1 VCVEL
6 DPTALPTV
14 KLHLWTP
21 DAASTAY
28 SFSSSQPT
36 KTVAPSGLSAGDER
50 TAPWVVKLH
59 RLAPDVALR
68 AYSLEV
74 GVGSKPVPKKTIA
87 PSGLI
92 TGFDITAFSA

>member
-1 VCVEL
+1 M
-6 DPTALPTV
+6 
-14 KLHLWTP
+14 
-21 DAASTAY
+21 
-28 SFSSSQPT
+28 
-36 KTVAPSGLSAGDER
+36 
-50 TAPWVVKLH
+50 VKLH
-59 RLAPDVALR
+59 RLAPDVASR